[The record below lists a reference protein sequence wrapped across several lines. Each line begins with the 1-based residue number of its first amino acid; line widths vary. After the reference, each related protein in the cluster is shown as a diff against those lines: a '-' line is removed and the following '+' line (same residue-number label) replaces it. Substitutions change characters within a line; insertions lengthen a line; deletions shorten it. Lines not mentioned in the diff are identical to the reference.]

1 MLSSRLTVFLHSLLL
16 AACLLAAG
24 CQTAPP
30 VQEMSDARQ
39 AISVAIE
46 AGAEEYA
53 AADLKAAKAYLDSA
67 ERYLSTR
74 NYAIARRE
82 AVEAKTKALEA
93 LRRSEAVQEAEN

>member
-1 MLSSRLTVFLHSLLL
+1 MLSSGLTVFLRGVLLV
-16 AACLLAAG
+16 ACLLAAA

-39 AISVAIE
+39 AISVAVE
-46 AGAEEYA
+46 AGAEQHA
-53 AADLKAAKAYLDSA
+53 AAALRAANAHLDSA

-82 AVEAKTKALEA
+82 AIEAKTKALEA
-93 LRRSEAVQEAEN
+93 LERSAAFQEAED